1 MDVEVPTIETEAP
14 EYKLASVFKAHQ
26 SDVKQVL
33 GTPSNTLITCSR
45 DDTLKLWGSG

>member
-14 EYKLASVFKAHQ
+14 EYKLAAVFKAHQ

-45 DDTLKLWGSG
+45 DDTLKLWGSA